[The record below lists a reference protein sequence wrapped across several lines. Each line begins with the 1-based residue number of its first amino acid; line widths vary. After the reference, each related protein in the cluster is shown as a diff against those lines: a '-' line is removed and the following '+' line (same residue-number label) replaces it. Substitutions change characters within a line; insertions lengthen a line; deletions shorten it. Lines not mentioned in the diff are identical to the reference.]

1 MFEPPLPRIVPRS
14 EHSISR
20 RHIDPEALKVLYRLW
35 DHGFG
40 SYLVGGCVRDL
51 LLEKTPKDFDIVTNA
66 HPHQIKEVFRNS
78 RLIGRRFRIA
88 HVFFRG
94 GKFLEVSTFRRKSE
108 FEEEEEN
115 GHPQGENTFGT
126 PAEDA
131 LRRDITINGI
141 FYNPRDFSLIDYV
154 GGLED
159 LQNGI
164 VRCIGDPEEKFRQDP
179 FRMIR
184 VIRHAARTRFR
195 IEEKTMDSLL
205 RNVSELK
212 LCSRSRVRDEFLRD
226 LCEGAA
232 EASLRL
238 MKKTGMLPV
247 LFPPLNHLPEEAAPE
262 EFFFGT
268 LKAIDARF
276 AQGNPFTPEYS
287 LTVFLL
293 PFLFACVPWEDLPA
307 GRRGFTL
314 FHDRVRGWVGEV
326 FGPLQF
332 THRAKE
338 KAIDLLSSQRIFQES
353 LPAQRLP
360 WYFMNRSFFPGAKLL
375 FEIGYRAAGEEPGSI
390 AWQAEE
396 KRAGQRRKRK
406 RWRKRPKSPKPSTP
420 LSNP

>member
-1 MFEPPLPRIVPRS
+1 MFEPPVPRIVPRS
-14 EHSISR
+14 EHSLSR
-20 RHIDPEALKVLYRLW
+20 RNIDPEALKVLYRLW
-35 DHGFG
+35 DHGFV

-51 LLEKTPKDFDIVTNA
+51 LLGKTPKDFDIATDG

-115 GHPQGENTFGT
+115 PHPQGENTFGT

-164 VRCIGDPEEKFRQDP
+164 IRCIGDPDEKFHQDP
-179 FRMIR
+179 VRMIR
-184 VIRHAARTRFR
+184 VVRHAARTRFR
-195 IEEKTMDSLL
+195 IEDKTLHSLI
-205 RNVSELK
+205 RHVSELD

-226 LCEGAA
+226 LCEGSA

-238 MKKTGMLPV
+238 MKRTGMLPV
-247 LFPPLNHLPEEAAPE
+247 LFPPLKQVTEEAAPE
-262 EFFFGT
+262 EFCFGT

-276 AQGNPFTPEYS
+276 AQGNPFTPEFC

-293 PFLFACVPWEDLPA
+293 PFLFAGVPWEDLPP
-307 GRRGFTL
+307 GRRGFAL
-314 FHDRVRGWVGEV
+314 FRDRVRGWVGEV

-338 KAIDLLSSQRIFQES
+338 MAIDLLSAQRFFQEG

-360 WYFMNRSFFPGAKLL
+360 WNFMSRSLFPGAKLL
-375 FEIGYRAAGEEPGSI
+375 FEIGYRAAGEDPASL

-396 KRAGQRRKRK
+396 RKAGQRTKRR
-406 RWRKRPKSPKPSTP
+406 RWRKRPKPQPP
-420 LSNP
+420 PPEQ